1 MGPTRCRGR
10 RRRDPPHLDRP
21 RRDARRLRSRPRGA
35 GRRCRPRSGDRV
47 GRRGRREPL
56 RGPLHEHRKRRGPGR
71 VDVSLRR
78 GHRVRPQVRARGAR
92 HPGSPQRGGGV
103 IERVRFDARGLVP
116 AVVQDAATRAVLML
130 AYMDREAIEAT
141 LRTREVHFHS
151 RSRDRL
157 WRKGETSGNVL
168 HLVDLRLDCDAL
180 LVEVHPAGP
189 ACHTGSAT
197 CFGPASD
204 RSLARFLSELA
215 ALLRE
220 RRRDLPEGS
229 FSAELFKGGAPAIA
243 AKLVEEA
250 NETAVA
256 LRAEGRERTL
266 SELTDLLYVM
276 LVLATHLDLRPDEI
290 RASL

>member
-1 MGPTRCRGR
+1 M
-10 RRRDPPHLDRP
+10 
-21 RRDARRLRSRPRGA
+21 
-35 GRRCRPRSGDRV
+35 
-47 GRRGRREPL
+47 
-56 RGPLHEHRKRRGPGR
+56 
-71 VDVSLRR
+71 
-78 GHRVRPQVRARGAR
+78 
-92 HPGSPQRGGGV
+92 
-103 IERVRFDARGLVP
+103 IERVRFDERGLVP

-168 HLVDLRLDCDAL
+168 HLVDLRLDCDSDAL

-204 RSLARFLSELA
+204 QSIARFLSELA

-220 RRRDLPEGS
+220 RRRDLPAGS

-243 AKLVEEA
+243 AKLIEEA
-250 NETAVA
+250 NETAAA
-256 LRAEGRERTL
+256 LQGEGRERTL

-276 LVLATHLDLRPDEI
+276 LVLATHLDLRPEEI
-290 RASL
+290 RASLEEKRRQAPARRGQASPL